1 MKRDESTLMD
11 QRGASLLEV
20 LLATMIISLSLVGLM
35 ATGGVA
41 VRQLHVARSDMQ
53 LWSAVQY
60 QVETLMKA
68 GYDSLTTDSSVVQGY
83 PMRWAVSGTDPLK
96 VLFVVESDNR
106 AEQVVEDTIVLYLT
120 DPNK

>member
-1 MKRDESTLMD
+1 MKRDGSILTD

-20 LLATMIISLSLVGLM
+20 LLAVMIISVSLVGLM

-41 VRQLHVARSDMQ
+41 VRQLHVARADMQ

-68 GYDSLTTDSSVVQGY
+68 GYDSLTTDSSVVQGH
-83 PMRWAVSGTDPLK
+83 PMRWTVSGTDPMK
-96 VLFVVESDNR
+96 VLFVVESETR
-106 AEQVVEDTIVLYLT
+106 AQQVVEDTIVLYLT
-120 DPNK
+120 DPHE